1 MFTIIFI
8 MFSGMLAGYL
18 LRRLLFGRLG
28 RVITAL
34 IWMLLFLLGLEVGSN
49 ERIVSGLATLGLEAL
64 LITLAGTLGSVMAA
78 WGLWRYTH
86 HGSAAV
92 QFTLDKGEST
102 GADTLEAGGPAGPYL
117 SGEIATDTEGTAAA
131 VDVAAAEEVAA
142 EGKDSLWKALKGSLV
157 IVSFFVLGVLIALS
171 RWITVS
177 EQVSNF
183 SFYALAG
190 LMACVGASIGSDPQT
205 LRNFRALNPRLVLLP
220 IGTIFGTLAATV
232 VVSPLLSER
241 SLTDCLAVGS
251 GFAYYSLSSIFIT
264 EYRGAELGTIA
275 LLSNICR
282 ELLTLLAA
290 PLLVRWFGR
299 LAPIAAGGATT
310 MYTTLPVIARTSG
323 SDLVVVSLF
332 HGFVVDFSVPFL
344 VTFWCSV

>member
-1 MFTIIFI
+1 MFTIISI
-8 MFSGMLAGYL
+8 MLSGMLAGYL

-78 WGLWRYTH
+78 WGLWRYTQRE
-86 HGSAAV
+86 SAASSSTINVSV
-92 QFTLDKGEST
+92 QAEA
-102 GADTLEAGGPAGPYL
+102 AD
-117 SGEIATDTEGTAAA
+117 D
-131 VDVAAAEEVAA
+131 
-142 EGKDSLWKALKGSLV
+142 GKDSLWKALKGSLV
-157 IVSFFVLGVLIALS
+157 IVSFFLLGVLIALS

-177 EQVSNF
+177 EQVSDF

-220 IGTIFGTLAATV
+220 IGTILGTLAATAV
-232 VVSPLLSER
+232 ASLLLSER

-290 PLLVRWFGR
+290 PLLVRGFGR

-310 MYTTLPVIARTSG
+310 MDTTLPVIARTSG
-323 SDLVVVSLF
+323 NDLVVVSIF

-344 VTFWCSV
+344 VTFWCSF

>member
-8 MFSGMLAGYL
+8 MFTGMLAGYL

-78 WGLWRYTH
+78 WGLWRYTQRE
-86 HGSAAV
+86 SAASSSTINVSV
-92 QFTLDKGEST
+92 QAEA
-102 GADTLEAGGPAGPYL
+102 AD
-117 SGEIATDTEGTAAA
+117 D
-131 VDVAAAEEVAA
+131 
-142 EGKDSLWKALKGSLV
+142 GKDSLWKALKGSLV

-177 EQVSNF
+177 EQVSDF

-220 IGTIFGTLAATV
+220 IGTILGTLAATAV
-232 VVSPLLSER
+232 ASLLLSER

-310 MYTTLPVIARTSG
+310 MDTTLPVIARTSG
-323 SDLVVVSLF
+323 NDLVVVSIF

-344 VTFWCSV
+344 VTFWCSF

>member
-8 MFSGMLAGYL
+8 MLSGMLTGYL

-28 RVITAL
+28 RVINAL
-34 IWMLLFLLGLEVGSN
+34 IWALLFLLGLEVGSN

-64 LITLAGTLGSVMAA
+64 LIAVAGTLGSVLAA
-78 WGLWRYTH
+78 WGLWRYTQR
-86 HGSAAV
+86 ANEATQAV
-92 QFTLDKGEST
+92 ARVSKPL
-102 GADTLEAGGPAGPYL
+102 
-117 SGEIATDTEGTAAA
+117 
-131 VDVAAAEEVAA
+131 
-142 EGKDSLWKALKGSLV
+142 LWKALQGSLV
-157 IVSFFVLGVLIALS
+157 IVSFFVLGVLLALS
-171 RWITVS
+171 GWMTVS
-177 EQVSNF
+177 EQVSDF
-183 SFYALAG
+183 SFYALAA

-205 LRNFRALNPRLVLLP
+205 LKNFRALNPRLVLLP
-220 IGTIFGTLAATV
+220 LCTILGTLVATAL
-232 VVSPLLSER
+232 VSLLLSHR

-282 ELLTLLAA
+282 ELITLLAA

-310 MYTTLPVIARTSG
+310 MDTTLPVIARTSG
-323 SDLVVVSLF
+323 NDLVVVSLF

-344 VTFWCSV
+344 VTLWCSL

>member
-1 MFTIIFI
+1 MFTIISI
-8 MFSGMLAGYL
+8 MLSGMLAGYL
-18 LRRLLFGRLG
+18 LRRILFGRLG

-49 ERIVSGLATLGLEAL
+49 ERIVGGLATLGLEAL

-78 WGLWRYTH
+78 WGLWKYTH
-86 HGSAAV
+86 RGN
-92 QFTLDKGEST
+92 
-102 GADTLEAGGPAGPYL
+102 
-117 SGEIATDTEGTAAA
+117 TAAQTVTHIRQSSEA
-131 VDVAAAEEVAA
+131 EGFNHAEDGAEAAAFADDGEQD
-142 EGKDSLWKALKGSLV
+142 DSLLKALKGSLV
-157 IVSFFVLGVLIALS
+157 IVGFFVLGVLIALS
-171 RWITVS
+171 GWIAVS
-177 EQVSNF
+177 EAVSDF
-183 SFYALAG
+183 SFYALAA

-205 LRNFRALNPRLVLLP
+205 LKNFRALNPRLVLLP
-220 IGTIFGTLAATV
+220 LCTILGTLAATALA
-232 VVSPLLSER
+232 SLLLSER

-275 LLSNICR
+275 LLANICR

-310 MYTTLPVIARTSG
+310 MDTTLPVIARTSG
-323 SDLVVVSLF
+323 NDLVVVSIF

-344 VTFWCSV
+344 VTLWCSM

>member
-1 MFTIIFI
+1 MFTIITI
-8 MFSGMLAGYL
+8 MLSGMLTGYL
-18 LRRLLFGRLG
+18 LRRILFGRLG

-34 IWMLLFLLGLEVGSN
+34 IWTLLFLLGLEVGSN

-64 LITLAGTLGSVMAA
+64 LITWAGTLGSVLAA
-78 WGLWRYTH
+78 WGLWRYTQR
-86 HGSAAV
+86 AN
-92 QFTLDKGEST
+92 
-102 GADTLEAGGPAGPYL
+102 
-117 SGEIATDTEGTAAA
+117 
-131 VDVAAAEEVAA
+131 VAAQAA
-142 EGKDSLWKALKGSLV
+142 TSVSKQVLWKALQGSLV
-157 IVSFFVLGVLIALS
+157 IVGFFVLGVLLALS
-171 RWITVS
+171 GWITVS
-177 EQVSNF
+177 EQVSDS
-183 SFYALAG
+183 SFYALAA

-205 LRNFRALNPRLVLLP
+205 LKNFRALNPRLVLLP
-220 IGTIFGTLAATV
+220 LCTVFGTLAATAL
-232 VVSPLLSER
+232 VSLLLSER

-282 ELLTLLAA
+282 ELITLLAA

-310 MYTTLPVIARTSG
+310 MDTTLPVIARTSG
-323 SDLVVVSLF
+323 NDLVVVSLF

-344 VTFWCSV
+344 VTLWCSL